1 MSALKFKLFWLLF
14 HMFSMGL
21 AQGDSNLLLQYN
33 RGPDLDAF
41 YRKWNFDLHT
51 HLVYGNMREDYTFR
65 KISFSAGIYIQYKFS
80 KTLALNSGVDYFNL
94 SYQYN
99 LAENQSFDQLTYIS
113 FPLTLRVF
121 PSRKLHFEMGLLYNK
136 IHSAQNTQIV
146 DLKNLS
152 NEYSS
157 ELFKNNFGWLFASQ
171 YNIWKRFDVSLQY
184 RFLKKETDPLRDQ
197 KNNFDAIL
205 FGIHFFV
212 LNPKIKPL

>member
-1 MSALKFKLFWLLF
+1 
-14 HMFSMGL
+14 
-21 AQGDSNLLLQYN
+21 
-33 RGPDLDAF
+33 
-41 YRKWNFDLHT
+41 
-51 HLVYGNMREDYTFR
+51 MREDYTFR

-80 KTLALNSGVDYFNL
+80 KTLALNSGLDYFNL

-146 DLKNLS
+146 DLKSLS
-152 NEYSS
+152 YEYSS
-157 ELFKNNFGWLFASQ
+157 EVFKSNFGWLFASQ

-184 RFLKKETDPLRDQ
+184 RFLKKETDPLRVQ

>member
-1 MSALKFKLFWLLF
+1 MSTLSSEIILAFISYVFDG
-14 HMFSMGL
+14 FSSRL
-21 AQGDSNLLLQYN
+21 DSNLLLQYN
-33 RGPDLDAF
+33 RGPDLDALQIGAI
-41 YRKWNFDLHT
+41 YT
-51 HLVYGNMREDYTFR
+51 HSFGLWKHEEDYTFR
-65 KISFSAGIYIQYKFS
+65 
-80 KTLALNSGVDYFNL
+80 
-94 SYQYN
+94 
-99 LAENQSFDQLTYIS
+99 
-113 FPLTLRVF
+113 VF
-121 PSRKLHFEMGLLYNK
+121 LLYNK

-146 DLKNLS
+146 DLKIYNKIS

-157 ELFKNNFGWLFASQ
+157 EVFKNNFGWLFASQ

>member
-1 MSALKFKLFWLLF
+1 MSDLKFKLFWLLF
-14 HMFSMGL
+14 HIFSMGF

-65 KISFSAGIYIQYKFS
+65 KISFSTGIYIQYKFS
-80 KTLALNSGVDYFNL
+80 KTFALNSGVDYFNL

-99 LAENQSFDQLTYIS
+99 LAQNQSFDQLTYIS
-113 FPLTLRVF
+113 FPLSLRVF

-136 IHSAQNTQIV
+136 ILSAQNTQIV

-152 NEYSS
+152 HEYSS
-157 ELFKNNFGWLFASQ
+157 EVFKNTFGWLFASQ

-212 LNPKIKPL
+212 LNPKTKPL

>member
-14 HMFSMGL
+14 HMFSMGF

-65 KISFSAGIYIQYKFS
+65 KISLSAGIYIQYKFS
-80 KTLALNSGVDYFNL
+80 KTFALNSGVDSFNL

-99 LAENQSFDQLTYIS
+99 LAQNQSFDQLTYIS
-113 FPLTLRVF
+113 FPLSLRVF

-136 IHSAQNTQIV
+136 ILSAQNTEIV

-152 NEYSS
+152 HEYSS
-157 ELFKNNFGWLFASQ
+157 EVFKNAFGWLFATQ
-171 YNIWKRFDVSLQY
+171 YNVWKRFDVSLQY

-212 LNPKIKPL
+212 LNPKTKPL

>member
-1 MSALKFKLFWLLF
+1 
-14 HMFSMGL
+14 MGL

-99 LAENQSFDQLTYIS
+99 LAENQSFDQL
-113 FPLTLRVF
+113 L
-121 PSRKLHFEMGLLYNK
+121 FELEKN
-136 IHSAQNTQIV
+136 QNE
-146 DLKNLS
+146 K
-152 NEYSS
+152 
-157 ELFKNNFGWLFASQ
+157 WM
-171 YNIWKRFDVSLQY
+171 
-184 RFLKKETDPLRDQ
+184 
-197 KNNFDAIL
+197 L
-205 FGIHFFV
+205 FGFV
-212 LNPKIKPL
+212 LTPFLFYGEYTSQTTYFECKTVKHVSSL

>member
-1 MSALKFKLFWLLF
+1 
-14 HMFSMGL
+14 MFSMGF

-65 KISFSAGIYIQYKFS
+65 KISLSAGIYIQYKFS
-80 KTLALNSGVDYFNL
+80 KTFALNSGVDSFNL

-99 LAENQSFDQLTYIS
+99 LAQNQSFDQLTYIS
-113 FPLTLRVF
+113 FPLSLRVF

-136 IHSAQNTQIV
+136 ILSAQNTEIV

-152 NEYSS
+152 HEYSS
-157 ELFKNNFGWLFASQ
+157 EVFKNAFGWLFATQ
-171 YNIWKRFDVSLQY
+171 YNVWNRFDVSLQY

-212 LNPKIKPL
+212 LNPKTKPL

>member
-1 MSALKFKLFWLLF
+1 
-14 HMFSMGL
+14 MFSMGL

-65 KISFSAGIYIQYKFS
+65 KISFSAGIYIQHKFS

-94 SYQYN
+94 SYQYS
-99 LAENQSFDQLTYIS
+99 LAQNQSFDQLTYIS
-113 FPLTLRVF
+113 FPISIRVF

-136 IHSAQNTQIV
+136 ILSAQNTQIV

-152 NEYSS
+152 HEYSS
-157 ELFKNNFGWLFASQ
+157 EVFKNTFGWLFASQ

-212 LNPKIKPL
+212 LNPKTKPL

>member
-1 MSALKFKLFWLLF
+1 MSDLKFKLFWLLF
-14 HMFSMGL
+14 HIFSMGF

-65 KISFSAGIYIQYKFS
+65 KISFSSGIYIHYKFS
-80 KTLALNSGVDYFNL
+80 KTFALNSGVDYFNL

-99 LAENQSFDQLTYIS
+99 LAQNQSFDQLTYIS
-113 FPLTLRVF
+113 FPLSLRVF

-136 IHSAQNTQIV
+136 ILSAQNTQIV

-152 NEYSS
+152 HEYSS
-157 ELFKNNFGWLFASQ
+157 EVFKNTFGWLFASQ

-212 LNPKIKPL
+212 LNPKTKPL